1 MEMFSRKIVS
11 LVLSAILFLSLAVGL
26 TPVHA
31 ADGQSASIGKSAQQ
45 PSGEIVIKFKEETGL
60 PYQDGAE
67 KALKASRNAAHTNVL
82 ADLNGL
88 ELNRLF
94 SSLNAKTQLSNSS
107 ETSVFHQY
115 FTATVPKGTDVA
127 ALLAKLNKSPLVETA
142 YEAPTNISDP
152 ALPYAPNSTPVQPND
167 DPLYPNQTYGQAAP
181 LGIDA
186 PYAWQFEGGDGKGI
200 SYVDVEQGWALNHED
215 LAAHN
220 IVALPGILMP
230 TSASHGTSVLGVIS
244 AVDNTIGHVGL
255 ANKAKPIINSWRRLD
270 GSSNI
275 AEAILTSV
283 PALNRGD
290 VILIEVQSTS
300 STSNG
305 AYVPMEVFPAE
316 FDAIRYATD
325 QGIVVV
331 EAGANGSV
339 NLDTYQDWNGKYILN
354 KNSPDFKD
362 SGAILVG
369 AGSADVPHERL
380 YFSSYGNRI
389 DSFGFGHSVH
399 TLSATDLSSTTG
411 YTTSF
416 SGTSSASPIVTAAVI
431 SLQGIAKAKYGV
443 TFSPHEIRELLRN
456 PAYNTSSA
464 NPAADQIGHLP
475 NLRNIIDNMPAP
487 SAVSDTEAPSA
498 PVQLAAANVTSSSV
512 DLSWSA
518 STDNIGVT
526 GYDIYQDGVKIAVTP
541 STSYTVS
548 GLAASTTYSFTV
560 KARDAAGHVS
570 AASTALAVTTTAP
583 PLQGQT
589 FEVTVPANTPLGADI
604 YLYVH
609 GLNNSWSVNDPAY
622 KLTRKA
628 NGTYSISLN
637 VPIGTTFHFNLSRG
651 TWGSM
656 ETSSGGG
663 YVGPRAHTV
672 TSSTQL
678 TQVTVARW
686 GDL

>member
-1 MEMFSRKIVS
+1 MISRKIMS
-11 LVLSAILFLSLAVGL
+11 LMLSVFLILSLTVGF

-31 ADGQSASIGKSAQQ
+31 VDDQSANIGKAAQQ
-45 PSGEIVIKFKEETGL
+45 PSGEIVIKFKEEVQL

-67 KALKASRNAAHTNVL
+67 KALKASRNAAYASVL

-94 SSLNAKTQLSNSS
+94 TSLNAKSQLSSS
-107 ETSVFHQY
+107 SQTSVFHQY
-115 FTATVPKGTDVA
+115 FTAAVPKGTDVA
-127 ALLAKLNKSPLVETA
+127 ALLAKLNKSPLVEAA

-152 ALPYAPNSTPVQPND
+152 SLPYAPNSTPVQPND

-220 IVALPGILMP
+220 ITALPGILMP
-230 TSASHGTSVLGVIS
+230 TSASHGTAVLGVIS

-255 ANKAKPIINSWRRLD
+255 ANKAKPLINSWRRLD

-283 PALNRGD
+283 PALHRGD

-369 AGSADVPHERL
+369 ASSSSVPHERL
-380 YFSSYGNRI
+380 YFSSYGSRI
-389 DSFGFGHSVH
+389 DSFGFGHNVH

-411 YTTSF
+411 YTTFF

-443 TFSPHEIRELLRN
+443 TFSPHEVRELLRN
-456 PAYNTSSA
+456 PAYNTASA
-464 NPAADQIGHLP
+464 DPAADQIGHLP
-475 NLRNIIDNMPAP
+475 NLKNIIDHMPAP
-487 SAVSDTEAPSA
+487 AAVSDTEVPSV
-498 PVQLAAANVTSSSV
+498 PTLLTAANVTSSSV
-512 DLSWSA
+512 ELSWSA
-518 STDNIGVT
+518 SVDNVGVI
-526 GYDIYQDGVKIAVTP
+526 GYDIYQDGVKIGVSAG
-541 STSYTVS
+541 TSYTVT
-548 GLAASTTYSFTV
+548 GLAASTAYSFTV
-560 KARDAAGHVS
+560 KAKDAAGHVS
-570 AASTALAVTTTAP
+570 SASTALAVTTNAP

-589 FEVTVPANTPLGADI
+589 FVLTVPANTPVNADI
-604 YLYVH
+604 YMYAH
-609 GLNNSWSVNDPAY
+609 GLNNSWSINDPVY
-622 KLTRKA
+622 KLTKNV
-628 NGTYSISLN
+628 NGTYSITLN
-637 VPIGTTFHFNLSRG
+637 VPIGTTFHFNFSRG

-672 TSSTQL
+672 TSGTQL

>member
-1 MEMFSRKIVS
+1 MLSRKIVS
-11 LVLSAILFLSLAVGL
+11 LVLSAILVLSLAVGF
-26 TPVHA
+26 TPAHA
-31 ADGQSASIGKSAQQ
+31 ADGQSASMGKAVQQ
-45 PSGEIVIKFKEETGL
+45 PPGEIVIKFKEEAKL

-67 KALKASRNAAHTNVL
+67 KALKATKNAAHAGIS

-94 SSLNAKTQLSNSS
+94 SSLNAKTQLSSS
-107 ETSVFHQY
+107 SQTSVFHQY
-115 FTATVPKGTDVA
+115 FTAAIPKGTDVK
-127 ALLAKLNKSPLVETA
+127 ALLAKLNKSPLVEAA

-152 ALPYAPNSTPVQPND
+152 SPPYAPNSTPVQPGD
-167 DPLYPNQTYGQAAP
+167 DPLYPNQAYGQAAP

-186 PYAWQFEGGDGKGI
+186 PYAWQYEGGDGKGI
-200 SYVDVEQGWALNHED
+200 SYVDIEQGWALNHED
-215 LAAHN
+215 LTAHG
-220 IVALPGILMP
+220 VEALPSILMP
-230 TSASHGTSVLGVIS
+230 TSAAHGTAVLGVIS

-255 ANKAKPIINSWRRLD
+255 ANKAKPLVNSWRRID

-275 AEAILTSV
+275 AEAIVTSV

-305 AYVPMEVFPAE
+305 QYVPMEVFPAE

-354 KNSPDFKD
+354 TTSPDFKD

-369 AGSADVPHERL
+369 AASSSVPHDRM
-380 YFSSYGNRI
+380 YFSSYGSRI
-389 DSFGFGHSVH
+389 DSFGFGHNVH
-399 TLSATDLSSTTG
+399 TLSAIDLNSTTG

-431 SLQGIAKAKYGV
+431 SLQGIAKAKYGS
-443 TFSPHEIRELLRN
+443 TFSPHEVRELLRN
-456 PAYNTSSA
+456 PAYNTASA
-464 NPAADQIGHLP
+464 NPAVDQIGHLP
-475 NLRNIIDNMPAP
+475 NLKYMIDHMTAP
-487 SAVSDTEAPSA
+487 SAVSDTEAPSV
-498 PVQLAAANVTSSSV
+498 PVQLAAANVTSSSAE
-512 DLSWSA
+512 LSWSA
-518 STDNIGVT
+518 STDNVGVI
-526 GYDIYQDGVKIAVTP
+526 GYDIYQDGVKVGVSAG
-541 STSYTVS
+541 TSYTVN
-548 GLAASTTYSFTV
+548 GLSASTSYSFSV
-560 KARDAAGHVS
+560 KAKDAAGHVS
-570 AASTALAVTTTAP
+570 AASAALAVTTSAP

-589 FEVTVPANTPLGADI
+589 FELTVPANTPVNADI
-604 YLYVH
+604 YMYVH

-622 KLTRKA
+622 QLTRNS
-628 NGTYSISLN
+628 NGTYSITLN
-637 VPIGTTFHFNLSRG
+637 VPIGTTFHYNFSRG

-656 ETSSGGG
+656 ETLSGGG
-663 YVGPRAHTV
+663 YVGPRAHSV
-672 TSSTQL
+672 TSGTQL